1 MIGGIGVDIME
12 IDRIKRALE
21 RHPRLLK
28 RVFTPQEEAYC
39 LAKPRPE
46 VSLAAR
52 WAAKE
57 AVFKVLGLRRGELR
71 WREIEVLSN
80 NWGAPRV
87 RLHGRLAELARSLGI
102 KEITLSLS
110 HSREYAVAVAIG
122 VGTSVDARTPT

>member
-12 IDRIKRALE
+12 IRRIKRALE

-28 RVFTPQEEAYC
+28 KIFTPQEEAHC

-57 AVFKVLGLRRGELR
+57 AIFKVLGLRRGELR

-80 NWGAPRV
+80 NWGAPEV
-87 RLHGRLAELARSLGI
+87 RLHGRMAELARALGI
-102 KEITLSLS
+102 KEIALSLS

-122 VGTSVDARTPT
+122 IGTSVDARTPT